1 MSKIIRAPKYRYGIA
16 ISTQVIL
23 LSIGMTLSSSS
34 AHVAVMVL
42 AAAVPWFVI
51 PRREAQNNEDKPSI
65 QQTKPVQNT
74 KTAAK
79 DISELLGKISLQ
91 LNEPLDHQHSVV
103 DESVETLNESFFEVQ
118 KLAEGQNEIAEA
130 LVSNMVGNKQGDYDI
145 AQVLPKTEGIIR
157 QFVDTLINVS
167 EKSISAVH
175 SIHDM
180 SEKLDSVFKLL
191 AQVRGLSEQTNLL
204 ALNAA
209 IEAARAGEAGRG
221 FAVVAQE
228 VRNLSVKAEELNSQ
242 IEKEINIAQNT
253 VEEANKTV
261 GEMAS
266 IDMTEAIE
274 SKDKVDDMLKG
285 VQRANESVEQE
296 VQKIKSI
303 GVTLHRRVGDGVRAL
318 QFTDI
323 IVQQGD
329 YAKMSVGFLEQMAH
343 LFVEYANGKISGEEF
358 NLAVYELKN
367 SLENRG
373 APAASQESIE
383 EGEVELF

>member
-1 MSKIIRAPKYRYGIA
+1 MNKKTMTAKTRYSLA
-16 ISTQVIL
+16 IGTQIVL
-23 LSIGMTLSSSS
+23 LSIGMTLSSSI

-42 AAAVPWFVI
+42 AAAVPWLVF
-51 PRREAQNNEDKPSI
+51 PRTASVSKSLEKEK
-65 QQTKPVQNT
+65 QTLTQHKKVST
-74 KTAAK
+74 HGVGE
-79 DISELLGKISLQ
+79 ILHKISSQ
-91 LNEPLDHQHSVV
+91 LNEPLDHQHGVV
-103 DESVETLNESFFEVQ
+103 SESAETLNESFFELQ
-118 KLAEGQNEIAEA
+118 SLAESQNAIAEE
-130 LVSNMVGNKQGDYDI
+130 LVTSMMGNKDSAYDI
-145 AQVLPKTEGIIR
+145 TQVLPKTEGIIR

-167 EKSISAVH
+167 ERSISAVH

-180 SEKLDSVFKLL
+180 SDKLDTVFKLL

-228 VRNLSVKAEELNSQ
+228 VRNLSVKAEELNSE

-253 VEEANKTV
+253 VKEANKTV

-274 SKDKVDDMLKG
+274 SKEKVDDMLQG
-285 VQRANESVEQE
+285 VQQTNVAVEQE

-303 GVTLHRRVGDGVRAL
+303 GATLHGRVGDGIRAL

-329 YAKMSVGFLEQMAH
+329 YAKHSVVFLEQITDYLTAY
-343 LFVEYANGKISGEEF
+343 ENGTIDEQAFSQ
-358 NLAVYELKN
+358 AVAELK
-367 SLENRG
+367 SSIEHRG
-373 APAASQESIE
+373 APAASQENIE

>member
-23 LSIGMTLSSSS
+23 LSIGMTLSSSI

-51 PRREAQNNEDKPSI
+51 PRREAQHNEDKPSI

>member
-1 MSKIIRAPKYRYGIA
+1 MNKIIKVNKNRYGIA
-16 ISTQVIL
+16 IGIQLLL
-23 LSIGMTLSSSS
+23 LSIGMTLSSSL
-34 AHVAVMVL
+34 AHVAVMIL

-51 PRREAQNNEDKPSI
+51 PRKQESQPEQQPSA
-65 QQTKPVQNT
+65 KPVKDVQ
-74 KTAAK
+74 AAARDVSK
-79 DISELLGKISLQ
+79 LIDQISQQ
-91 LNEPLDHQHSVV
+91 LNEPLVLQNSIVS
-103 DESVETLNESFFEVQ
+103 ESVETLNASFFELQ
-118 KLAEGQNEIAEA
+118 NLAENQNNIAES
-130 LVSNMVGNKQGDYDI
+130 LVLKTLANKNDAYDI
-145 AQVLPKTEGIIR
+145 TQVLPKTEAIIR
-157 QFVDTLINVS
+157 QFVDTLITVS

-180 SEKLDSVFKLL
+180 SDKLNTVFKLL

-209 IEAARAGEAGRG
+209 IEAARAGDAGRG

-242 IEKEINIAQNT
+242 IEKEINVAQNT
-253 VEEANKTV
+253 VREANKTV

-274 SKDKVDDMLKG
+274 SKDKVDEMLHG
-285 VQRANESVEQE
+285 VQKTNALVEQE

-303 GVTLHRRVGDGVRAL
+303 GDTLHSKVGDGIRAL

-329 YAKMSVGFLEQMAH
+329 YAKDSTAFLVQ
-343 LFVEYANGKISGEEF
+343 
-358 NLAVYELKN
+358 LKN
-367 SLENRG
+367 TFEDYASDRIDGDGFNRAINDLKDNVCQRS
-373 APAASQESIE
+373 APAASQASIE
-383 EGEVELF
+383 EGEVEFF